1 MRATRWVAAI
11 AATLASYVAAEG
23 EARAGAFEVLGF
35 GPTGVA
41 EVNARA
47 ARAEDGSAAFYN
59 PGGLAF
65 GRGVSIELAPT
76 LGISGLSAQGRSVGL
91 EDPFGI
97 AIALAVTV
105 PLEGVLKDRI
115 RLGFAGYLLP
125 SGLLHL
131 VARPGET
138 PFFPYYDNRTQRL
151 VVVPAL
157 AVKIADRLG
166 IGVGVNVLGGVS
178 GPAAVQPGASGAIES
193 RLDLE
198 ATTRASVHAGVR
210 FDLAPH
216 VRVALA
222 FRQRF
227 AAPARVTTTAE
238 IAGIP
243 LAVSVGTESALFDP
257 TALVLASSFELGA
270 ASFEIDATWSQWSA
284 YEGPFVGVRASL
296 PGLDIAS
303 KLPEGIARDV
313 VSVRAAASYRIGL
326 GIGAGAELVLRAGA
340 GAEPSMLK
348 GQAQGRTNLLD
359 GDKILGGLGAS
370 LVLHDVLSV
379 RAIRVGVGL
388 GTQVVLAT
396 SQAKRACTALPCP
409 ADTVAGPDATD
420 PSVGITNPGFPRLDG
435 GGAFRAGS
443 LGIGVDL

>member
-1 MRATRWVAAI
+1 MRATWGVAA
-11 AATLASYVAAEG
+11 AALAVLALAEG
-23 EARAGAFEVLGF
+23 EARASAFEVLGF

-47 ARAEDGSAAFYN
+47 ARADDGTATFYN
-59 PGGLAF
+59 PGGMAF
-65 GRGVSIELAPT
+65 GRGVQIGIAPT
-76 LGISGLSAQGRSVGL
+76 LGISGLAAQGRTIGL
-91 EDPFGI
+91 DDPFGI
-97 AIALAVTV
+97 AIAIAVTV
-105 PLEGVLKDRI
+105 PFEGPLKDRI
-115 RLGFAGYLLP
+115 RLGFGGYLLP

-131 VARPGET
+131 VARPGAT

-151 VVVPAL
+151 TVVPAL
-157 AVKIADRLG
+157 AVKITDRLG

-178 GPAAVQPGASGAIES
+178 GPAAVQPGASGATES

-210 FDLAPH
+210 FDLSKQA
-216 VRVALA
+216 RVAFA

-257 TALVLASSFELGA
+257 AALVLASSFEIGPA
-270 ASFEIDATWSQWSA
+270 ALEIDATWSMWSA
-284 YEGPFVGVRASL
+284 YEGPFAGVRASL

-303 KLPEGIARDV
+303 NLPAGLARDV
-313 VSVRAAASYRIGL
+313 VSLRAAGSTRIA
-326 GIGAGAELVLRAGA
+326 IGAGAELVLRAGA

-348 GQAQGRTNLLD
+348 GQAQGRTNLVD

-379 RAIRVGVGL
+379 RTIRAGVGL
-388 GTQVVLAT
+388 GTQVVLAS
-396 SQAKRACTALPCP
+396 SQPKRACAALPCP
-409 ADTVAGPDATD
+409 ANTVAGPDATN

-435 GGAFRAGS
+435 GGAFWAGS
-443 LGIGVDL
+443 LGIEVDL

>member
-1 MRATRWVAAI
+1 MRALWGAAVAALGVY
-11 AATLASYVAAEG
+11 AAAES
-23 EARAGAFEVLGF
+23 EARGGAFEVLGF

-47 ARAEDGSAAFYN
+47 ARADDGTATFYN

-65 GRGVSIELAPT
+65 GHGASIELAPT
-76 LGISGLSAQGRSVGL
+76 LGLSALAAQGRAVGL
-91 EDPFGI
+91 DDPFGI

-105 PLEGVLKDRI
+105 PFEGGLKERI
-115 RLGFAGYLLP
+115 RLGFGGYLLP
-125 SGLLHL
+125 TGLLHL

-138 PFFPYYDNRTQRL
+138 PFYPYYDNRTQRL

-157 AVKIADRLG
+157 AVKITDRLG

-178 GPAAVQPGASGAIES
+178 GPAAVQPGASGATES
-193 RLDLE
+193 RLNLE
-198 ATTRASVHAGVR
+198 ATTRAAVHAGVR
-210 FDLAPH
+210 FELAQH
-216 VRVALA
+216 ARVAFA

-257 TALVLASSFELGA
+257 AALVLASSFEVGRA
-270 ASFEIDATWSQWSA
+270 AFEIDATWSLWSA
-284 YEGPFVGVRASL
+284 YAGPFAEVRASL

-303 KLPEGIARDV
+303 KLPVGIARDV
-313 VSVRAAASYRIGL
+313 VSLRAAASYQFA
-326 GIGAGAELVLRAGA
+326 IGAGAEVVLRAGA

-348 GQAQGRTNLLD
+348 GQAQGRENLID

-370 LVLHDVLSV
+370 LVIHDVLAV
-379 RAIRVGVGL
+379 RAIRAGVGL

-396 SQAKRACTALPCP
+396 SQAKRACAALPCP
-409 ADTVAGPDATD
+409 ADTVAGPDANH
-420 PSVGITNPGFPRLDG
+420 PSIGITNPGFPRLDG
-435 GGAFRAGS
+435 GGAFWSGS